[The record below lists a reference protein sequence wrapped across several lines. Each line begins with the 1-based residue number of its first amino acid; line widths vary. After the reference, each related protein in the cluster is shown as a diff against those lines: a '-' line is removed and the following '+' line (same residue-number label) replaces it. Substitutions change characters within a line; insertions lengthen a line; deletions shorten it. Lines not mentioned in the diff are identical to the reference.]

1 MPSSDTYFKKGNP
14 GRPKGARN
22 KLSTNFLHEVS
33 SHFEQHGAEAIQK
46 LYEKDVAQ
54 YCNVIGKLIPKLLEM
69 SGPDSRDIPI
79 NGTVR
84 FVKVRDDMDDQS

>member
-22 KLSTNFLHEVS
+22 KLSQTFLNELS
-33 SHFEQHGAEAIQK
+33 SHFEQNGAAAIQA

-54 YCNVIGKLIPKLLEM
+54 YCNVIAKLMPKLLEM
-69 SGPDSRDIPI
+69 SGPDRSEIPLSA
-79 NGTVR
+79 TVR
-84 FVKVRDDMDDQS
+84 FVDVKSKGE

>member
-22 KLSTNFLHEVS
+22 KLSTNFLEELS
-33 SHFEQHGAEAIQK
+33 SHFEQNGTKAIQA

-54 YCNVIGKLIPKLLEM
+54 YCNVIAKLMPKLLEM
-69 SGPDSRDIPI
+69 SGPDGSEIPLS
-79 NGTVR
+79 GTVKY
-84 FVKVRDDMDDQS
+84 VKVKSKGE